1 MMWDGLKNYSNGSSN
16 YSRVRKSAAV
26 PQKLSSAGMGSIAP
40 CCELKERP
48 QVDLAPTASP
58 QFTAIAT
65 IYSRLITCRNYK
77 RSWLQN
83 STEPLSDCDRTL
95 IHTILHLRTASQSGG
110 FFAMAVALLLV
121 FGIVISKDLPKALRF
136 DNSHPVARSQAWR

>member
-1 MMWDGLKNYSNGSSN
+1 MMWDGLRNYNAGSLNYS
-16 YSRVRKSAAV
+16 SRRKSAAV
-26 PQKLSSAGMGSIAP
+26 PQKLSSAGMGNIAP
-40 CCELKERP
+40 CYELKERP

-65 IYSRLITCRNYK
+65 IYSRLITCPNYK

-83 STEPLSDCDRTL
+83 STEPLSDCDHTT
-95 IHTILHLRTASQSGG
+95 IHTILHLRTASQSGA

-121 FGIVISKDLPKALRF
+121 FGIATWKDLPKVLHF
-136 DNSHPVARSQAWR
+136 DNLHPVARSQAWR